1 MNLSEESKINILDIE
16 EINNLYLI
24 TLKIDKNSKKILE
37 EKDIYTRKEKN
48 LNIAVASSISSKARV
63 KLYKAFDEV
72 LENKG
77 KLLYCDTDSIFA
89 EFKNDISNTKMGE
102 IF

>member
-24 TLKIDKNSKKILE
+24 TVKLDKNSKKILQ
-37 EKDIYTRKEKN
+37 DRNIYVRKERN

-63 KLYKAFDEV
+63 KLYRAFDEV
-72 LENKG
+72 LKNKG
-77 KLLYCDTDSIFA
+77 KLLYCDTDSVFA
-89 EFKNDISNTKMGE
+89 EFENDVSDIKMGE

>member
-1 MNLSEESKINILDIE
+1 MDLSEEGKIDISDIE

-24 TLKIDKNSKKILE
+24 TLKIDKNSKKILQNKNIYIR
-37 EKDIYTRKEKN
+37 KDRN

-63 KLYKAFDEV
+63 KLYKAFGEV
-72 LENKG
+72 LGNKG
-77 KLLYCDTDSIFA
+77 RLLYCDTDSIFA
-89 EFKNDISNTKMGE
+89 EFENDVTDTKMGE

>member
-1 MNLSEESKINILDIE
+1 MNLSEDGKINIIDIE

-37 EKDIYTRKEKN
+37 EKNVYARKEKN

-72 LENKG
+72 LKNKG

-89 EFKNDISNTKMGE
+89 EFKNDVTNTKMGE